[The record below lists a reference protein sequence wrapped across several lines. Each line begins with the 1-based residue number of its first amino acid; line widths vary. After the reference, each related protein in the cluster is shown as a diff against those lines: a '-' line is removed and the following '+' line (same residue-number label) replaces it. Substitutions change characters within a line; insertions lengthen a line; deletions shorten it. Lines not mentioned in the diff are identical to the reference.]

1 MLYHL
6 YEFAHAAMSPA
17 RTAADHTIL
26 FFRNPFNPLAHTTLG
41 RGTAAA
47 AELIERSTR
56 RYEKPSFGITG
67 TSVDGRNVAVQEE
80 VVWERPFCKLI
91 HFRRDLPEAQVKTAS
106 RVLVVAPMSG
116 HYATLLRGTVE
127 GLLPFH
133 EVYITDWADA
143 RMVPVAAGQFD
154 LDDYTDYLIDMF
166 HLFKGDVHV
175 LAVCQPSVPVLMAVS
190 LMEARQDPNAPR
202 SMVLMGGPMDTRVS
216 PTAVNELA
224 EKKGTDWFRRHVV
237 TPVPWPYPGFGRQV
251 YPGFLQLT
259 GFMSMNLDRHVRAH
273 KELFLHLVK
282 GDGDSAEKH
291 REFYDEYLAVMDLTA
306 EFYLQTVDQVFVKHA
321 LPNGTM
327 THRGEPVVPGAI
339 RNVALMT
346 IEGEKDDITG
356 LGQCEAAHG
365 LCTNM
370 PKSMKRHLLA
380 PKVGHYGIF
389 NGKRYR
395 SEIVPE
401 VNAFIR
407 AHDVRVSKFRRFVT
421 SLRRKR
427 GIEAAPMPLAE
438 APHAASAVTPV
449 NGTNAI
455 NAKANAATAAAVTGP
470 ARSSGPLRAAS

>member
-17 RTAADHTIL
+17 RTAADHTAL

-56 RYEKPSFGITG
+56 RYNKPSFGITK
-67 TSVDGRNVAVQEE
+67 TCVDDQPVAVREE

-91 HFRRDLPEAQVKTAS
+91 HFRRDLPETVVRAAS

-133 EVYITDWADA
+133 EVYITDWVDA
-143 RMVPVAAGQFD
+143 RMVPVAEGYFD

-166 HLFKGDVHV
+166 HLFRGDVHV
-175 LAVCQPSVPVLMAVS
+175 LAVCQPSVAVLSAVA
-190 LMEARQDPNAPR
+190 LMESRQASTVPR
-202 SMVLMGGPMDTRVS
+202 SMVLMGGPIDTRVS
-216 PTAVNELA
+216 RTAVNELA
-224 EKKGTDWFRRHVV
+224 EKKGTDWFRRHVI
-237 TPVPWPYPGFGRQV
+237 TPVPWPYPGFGRDV

-259 GFMSMNLDRHVRAH
+259 GFMSMNLDRHLTAH
-273 KELFLHLVK
+273 QDLFLHLVK

-306 EFYLQTVDQVFVKHA
+306 EFYLQTVDEVFVKHA
-321 LPNGTM
+321 LAKGSM
-327 THRGEPVVPGAI
+327 MHRGEPVDPHAI
-339 RNVALMT
+339 RRVALMT

-356 LGQCEAAHG
+356 LGQCEAAHR
-365 LCTNM
+365 LCSNLPRT
-370 PKSMKRHLLA
+370 MKRHLLA

-389 NGKRYR
+389 NGSRYR
-395 SEIVPE
+395 REIVPE
-401 VNAFIR
+401 ITAFMR

-427 GIEAAPMPLAE
+427 GIEAAPPPLSELTPEEIIPAVRLNGNASAASGTTPINSDE
-438 APHAASAVTPV
+438 FASSAAPH
-449 NGTNAI
+449 
-455 NAKANAATAAAVTGP
+455 
-470 ARSSGPLRAAS
+470 